1 MKLVKDVMVNDV
13 VCVSPFAKLRE
24 ALSLMK
30 NHNVKSLVVEKQHPN
45 DAYGLITYTNIL
57 KTVVAEDGDI
67 DLLNVYDACAKP
79 ALAVGKSLAVRQ
91 VASLMTEHRV
101 KRILVLEDNDLLG
114 FVTMD
119 DIMAVL
125 LEQVE

>member
-1 MKLVKDVMVNDV
+1 MKLVKDVMVSNV

-30 NHNVKSLVVEKQHPN
+30 MHNVKSLVVEKQHPN
-45 DAYGLITYTNIL
+45 DAYGLITYTNVL
-57 KTVVAEDGDI
+57 KTVIAEQGDI

-79 ALAVGKSLAVRQ
+79 ALAVGKSLGVRQ
-91 VASLMTEHRV
+91 VAALMTEHRV

-125 LEQVE
+125 LDQVE